1 MTRSWHRFR
10 LFPLCAQII
19 IGVFLWPVPLT
30 LWAATRPR
38 GMRAGPVLLAV
49 AGAAVWIAVPLSSS
63 SSPSPAQ
70 GEVATR
76 GRSVGLPPEA
86 EPPSTGPAAAPGA
99 DGTVSSTRPPVG
111 SSTTGPGET
120 PNPAPTATTGKPL
133 LVTTTST
140 IGPPSGGDPTAVLA
154 GLRVEPEG
162 VRAGYRRE
170 LFVHWVDADRDACNT
185 REEVLIAESRT
196 AAQVDP
202 YGCKVVAGDWYS
214 SYDGLTFSDPSELD
228 VDHMVPLAEAWD
240 SGAAQWDAPRRQ
252 AFANDLDHPEALRAV
267 SASANRSK
275 GDLDPGQWKPTR
287 DAAWCEY
294 ANDWVTVKK
303 AWALSADQN
312 EVDDLRVMLR
322 TCGAASPATVTTGT
336 TATTTT
342 TTGVAGP
349 AAGDHVITIAALD
362 CQGETVTVR
371 NGGSSPADLTGW
383 SIHDDSANHTY
394 RFPAGFTLA
403 PGGSVTVRSGGPA
416 GPGELAWTGR
426 SVWNNTGDTA
436 HLVDAGA
443 ALVSTRS
450 C

>member
-1 MTRSWHRFR
+1 
-10 LFPLCAQII
+10 
-19 IGVFLWPVPLT
+19 
-30 LWAATRPR
+30 
-38 GMRAGPVLLAV
+38 MRTGPVLLAV

-63 SSPSPAQ
+63 SSSERREVAAQ
-70 GEVATR
+70 G
-76 GRSVGLPPEA
+76 RSMGLPPE
-86 EPPSTGPAAAPGA
+86 EESPTTGPAAVGS
-99 DGTVSSTRPPVG
+99 DGTVPSTMPPVNAP
-111 SSTTGPGET
+111 TTGPGQGT
-120 PNPAPTATTGKPL
+120 NPAPVAPTATTVKPL
-133 LVTTTST
+133 LLTTTST
-140 IGPPSGGDPTAVLA
+140 TRPPSGGDPTAVLA
-154 GLRVEPEG
+154 GLRVAPEG
-162 VRAGYRRE
+162 VRAGYQRE
-170 LFVHWVDADRDACNT
+170 LFVHWIDADRDACNT

-240 SGAAQWDAPRRQ
+240 SGAANWDATRRQ
-252 AFANDLDHPEALRAV
+252 AFANDLDHPQALRAV

-275 GDLDPGQWKPTR
+275 SDLDPGQWKPTR

-303 AWALSADQN
+303 AWDLSADQN

-322 TCGAASPATVTTGT
+322 TCSVASPASVTTGT
-336 TATTTT
+336 TTAPTTTT
-342 TTGVAGP
+342 TTAGP
-349 AAGDHVITIAALD
+349 AGGNAIAVAGVD
-362 CQGETVTVR
+362 CQGEAVTVR

-383 SIHDDSANHTY
+383 SIHDEGSNHTY
-394 RFPAGFTLA
+394 RFPAGFTLP

-416 GPGELAWTGR
+416 GPGELAWTGQ

-436 HLVDAGA
+436 YLVNAGG
-443 ALVSTRS
+443 ALVSSRS